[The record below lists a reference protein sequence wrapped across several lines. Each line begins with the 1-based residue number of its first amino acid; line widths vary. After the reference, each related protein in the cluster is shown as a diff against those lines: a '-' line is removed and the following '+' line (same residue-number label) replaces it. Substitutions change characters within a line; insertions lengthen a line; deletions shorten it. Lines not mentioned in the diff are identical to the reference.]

1 MKGRHILVSGST
13 SGIGR
18 ATTELLLSSGAKVT
32 GIARNHEQFQP
43 NDENYNTVAL
53 NLGDLSNITSTITE
67 IMTSSPDIDGLVNCA
82 GFGKFGSLENFSSEQ
97 IQAYINVNLI
107 SHLIVT
113 RSVISQFKSSEM
125 GDIIFMGSEAAL
137 KGSQMGSLYC
147 TVKFGIRG
155 FAQSIRQ
162 ESADKNIRVT
172 IINPGMVRT
181 EFFNNLKF
189 RPGDDDKNAIEP
201 SDVAKS
207 ILTVLSMR
215 QGTVIDEINLT
226 PQKKVIKFD

>member
-1 MKGRHILVSGST
+1 
-13 SGIGR
+13 
-18 ATTELLLSSGAKVT
+18 
-32 GIARNHEQFQP
+32 
-43 NDENYNTVAL
+43 
-53 NLGDLSNITSTITE
+53 
-67 IMTSSPDIDGLVNCA
+67 
-82 GFGKFGSLENFSSEQ
+82 
-97 IQAYINVNLI
+97 
-107 SHLIVT
+107 
-113 RSVISQFKSSEM
+113 
-125 GDIIFMGSEAAL
+125 
-137 KGSQMGSLYC
+137 
-147 TVKFGIRG
+147 